1 MIYLIFFIT
10 VIASTLGAFLFG
22 RKYGAKDANL
32 NSLEHTLNQERVERE
47 AYSGKLEQIN
57 KEVQIPTGDLIPAD
71 VGSSM
76 LSGHIKANEDL
87 KT

>member
-10 VIASTLGAFLFG
+10 VVASAIGAFLFG
-22 RKYGAKDANL
+22 RKYGGGEVTL
-32 NSLEHTLNQERVERE
+32 NSLKDTLNQERVERE

-57 KEVQIPTGDLIPAD
+57 KEVQIPSGDLIPAD
-71 VGSSM
+71 VASGV